1 MFLNDFCFKEGN
13 KSCKIYYSLC
23 HYRFWL
29 IIRDIT
35 DLIVMYY
42 KVLNFNVKTILN
54 LETANNNHS
63 K

>member
-29 IIRDIT
+29 IIRDIS
-35 DLIVMYY
+35 YNGFNCY
-42 KVLNFNVKTILN
+42 VLQGTKF
-54 LETANNNHS
+54 
-63 K
+63 